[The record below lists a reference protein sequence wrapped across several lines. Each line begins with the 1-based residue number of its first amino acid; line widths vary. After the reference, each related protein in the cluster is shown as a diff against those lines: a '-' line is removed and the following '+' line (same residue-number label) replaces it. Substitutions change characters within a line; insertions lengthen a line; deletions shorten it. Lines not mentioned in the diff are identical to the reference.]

1 MLILRD
7 VNPWSNF
14 WDGWVVE
21 SVGVGV
27 PFWLSG
33 WNEEVSC
40 GKFQIVAMLAEL
52 RVNRLT

>member
-1 MLILRD
+1 VLILRD